1 MKYKVF
7 TAHPGDLE
15 AGFEPHLEAVFR
27 DKKEAEAYVKTW
39 RDLYP
44 DGSPDFWIDS

>member
-1 MKYKVF
+1 MTYRVF
-7 TAHPGDLE
+7 TANLADLE
-15 AGFEPHLEAVFR
+15 AGFAPHLEAMFR